1 MAITPNDAFVAGQ
14 VLTAQEQNNF
24 PRGVVA
30 YTSNAT
36 QTITAGVL
44 VGLNTTYTFEAG
56 RTYKISVFTSY
67 SSTAGAGLILALDV
81 GGTAVQRIF
90 DNRPIASVAGNFHVN
105 GFWSGTVAAGSKT
118 VKLAW
123 AVLSGTVTNPAT
135 ATEPNQ
141 LIIEDIG
148 TA

>member
-1 MAITPNDAFVAGQ
+1 MAITPNDAFVSGQ

-36 QTITAGVL
+36 QTIAGGFL
-44 VGLNTTYTFEAG
+44 TGLDTTYTFEAD
-56 RTYKISVFTSY
+56 RTYKISVATSY
-67 SSTAGAGLILALDV
+67 SSTAGAGLILSLNV
-81 GGTAVQRIF
+81 GGTGVQRIF
-90 DNRPIASVAGNFHVN
+90 DNRPIAAVAGNFHVN

-118 VKLAW
+118 VKLGW
-123 AVLSGTVTNPAT
+123 SVLSGTVTNPAT
-135 ATEPNQ
+135 ASIPNQ